1 MKQFITEEKHINPT
15 ISDFDTFC
23 SFIDKQRPKLS
34 KSMEL
39 LGKNDLFSL
48 NAKLIFQKDVSAP
61 NFQQESYP
69 FIKLMFSLSV
79 LGGLYRK
86 VGDDKANVYL
96 EGTTR
101 KAEFERLNPFEKYC
115 FLLETFWTKFDFE
128 ELIRWGTDSS
138 DQFTK
143 TISKSKPGQE
153 LVKGSFS
160 KRSDYE
166 PLFSYLAVFVH
177 YYSFFGFCLV
187 KQLAVTNKKQGKY
200 DDSISSIYPTEFG
213 VNMCK
218 ILHKLNLKLWSSPF
232 QSKFGFYFEDEE
244 PDNKK
249 GTFLEHLVSLFP
261 DNSLNNSVKDET
273 IENQKGNYTFKVMLN
288 TAIWR
293 KIKLS
298 HKHTLEDLHLYIQ
311 KAFDFDNDHLY
322 SFFMDGKKYSDDVYN
337 SSFGDEPPFTYEAV
351 IGELGLYKGKKILYL
366 FDYGDSWE
374 FQVQLLA
381 IDENEKEIKK
391 PKITESKGEAPS
403 QYHYEEDDE
412 DFDDE

>member
-23 SFIDKQRPKLS
+23 NFIDQRKPKLS
-34 KSMEL
+34 QSMEV
-39 LGKNDLFSL
+39 LGKTDLFAL
-48 NAKLIFQKDVSAP
+48 NAQLIFLKDVSAP

-69 FIKLMFSLSV
+69 YINLMFNLSI

-96 EGTTR
+96 EGTNR
-101 KAEFERLNPFEKYC
+101 KVEFEKINPFEKYG

-128 ELIRWGTDSS
+128 ELIRWGTDIS
-138 DQFTK
+138 DQFTS

-153 LVKGSFS
+153 LVKGCFS
-160 KRSDYE
+160 KRSDYD
-166 PLFSYLAVFVH
+166 PFFSYLAVFVH
-177 YYSFFGFCLV
+177 YFSFFGFCLV
-187 KQLAVTNKKQGKY
+187 KQLAITNKKQGKY
-200 DDSISSIYPTEFG
+200 EDSISSVIPTEFG

-218 ILHKLNLKLWSSPF
+218 ILLKLNLKLWSSPF
-232 QSKFGFYFEDEE
+232 QSKFGFYFEDEQPVNAE
-244 PDNKK
+244 V
-249 GTFLEHLVSLFP
+249 TFLEHFVPLFP
-261 DNSLNNSVKDET
+261 DNSLNNSVKDER
-273 IENQKGNYTFKVMLN
+273 IENKKGNYTFKVMLN

-311 KAFDFDNDHLY
+311 EAFDFDNDHLY
-322 SFFMDGKKYSDDVYN
+322 SFFMNGKRYSDDAYH
-337 SSFGDEPPFTYEAV
+337 STYGDEPPFAEDAV
-351 IGELGLYKGKKILYL
+351 IGELGLYKGKKILYF

-374 FQVQLLA
+374 FQLQLMA

-391 PKITESKGEAPS
+391 PLITEKKGDAPP
-403 QYHYEEDDE
+403 QYRYEED
-412 DFDDE
+412 FDNE